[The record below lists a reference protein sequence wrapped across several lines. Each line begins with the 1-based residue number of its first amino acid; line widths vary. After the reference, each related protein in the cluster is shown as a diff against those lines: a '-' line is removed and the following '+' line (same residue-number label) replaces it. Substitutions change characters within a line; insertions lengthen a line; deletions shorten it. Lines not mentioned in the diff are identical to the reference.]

1 MCGRILCDCTYKGK
15 NLWGKVQIVT
25 NRFADFKVQIVTNG
39 LEDLKVKT
47 VPVPGLTT
55 GCGQWQFVTN
65 GLYDFSIQYVTNG
78 LYDFTIQNDNN
89 FAGIP

>member
-1 MCGRILCDCTYKGK
+1 
-15 NLWGKVQIVT
+15 
-25 NRFADFKVQIVTNG
+25 VTNG

-65 GLYDFSIQYVTNG
+65 GLYDFTIQYVTNG
-78 LYDFTIQNDNN
+78 LYDFTIQYDNN
-89 FAGIP
+89 LPGLP